1 MPQLRFSCFSA
12 LCATLLTATLVL
24 LATPA
29 LTAPAAGAAAS
40 EETTRVRVLSWNI
53 RFGEYGVANVARDIR
68 RTGAKVVVLNE
79 VDDRRRTG
87 GVHQARR
94 LARLLDMH
102 VEFRANTRTRFG
114 TRGNAVLSAY
124 PIVSANN
131 VRLPNPGDVEPRGLL
146 RARIK
151 IGAVTIRVEGT
162 HLSPGKGRLAQA
174 RAVRSLVGTP
184 DCATIVAGD
193 LNFTPDRREYDV
205 VTTHLRDVW
214 AAKGEGRGLTA
225 PAPRPRHRIDYVLVA
240 RAAPVSTW
248 VARRGASDH
257 RGVVANFDIRTSR
270 SC

>member
-1 MPQLRFSCFSA
+1 MPTFRSA
-12 LCATLLTATLVL
+12 LSAMLCASLLTAAPVLVASP
-24 LATPA
+24 ATA
-29 LTAPAAGAAAS
+29 SAEERAEAAA
-40 EETTRVRVLSWNI
+40 TTRVRVLSWNM
-53 RFGEYGVANVARDIR
+53 RFGEYGVANVARDIK

-87 GVHQARR
+87 GIHQARR

-102 VEFRANTRTRFG
+102 VEFRANARTRFG

-124 PIVSANN
+124 PIVSAKN

-146 RARIK
+146 RTRIK
-151 IGAVTIRVEGT
+151 IGAVTIRVEAT

-174 RAVRSLVGTP
+174 KAVRSLVGAP
-184 DCATIVAGD
+184 DCATVVAGD

-214 AAKGEGRGLTA
+214 AAKGEGPGLTA
-225 PAPRPRHRIDYVLVA
+225 PAPSPRHRIDYVLTA
-240 RAAPVSTW
+240 RTTPVSIW

-257 RGVVANFDIRTSR
+257 RGVVANLDVRPAR